1 MEKIKVLVL
10 DNNIVVRQAI
20 AGVLKRKSDVVV
32 RVSGELT
39 KSEQLVSKE
48 NPDVVLLDIE
58 NSASDGYTIFNTLR
72 IRFPKLPIV
81 VISSR
86 SERGAEAAIYAL
98 QNGAVNV
105 FTKPEKSNALLFS
118 SHHFGKRLPQIIRG
132 VERVIRRNAVDG
144 WSIEKTAHQK
154 SEKTEEQ
161 PEREELRIN
170 RGPVRLIVTGGSMG
184 GPKALNEILKKLP
197 ADFSVPIISVQHFP
211 RHYTRELARILKDVS
226 PLAVREVLEEEVLMP
241 GTAWLAPGGHHCEII
256 KSGNRPFVKAHRGP
270 RENGNR
276 PSIDVLFRSA
286 ARLYGKG
293 VLGII
298 LSGDGVDGLAGARTI
313 RQEGGHVIVQDPR
326 DAKVDDLPLSV
337 IREGMA
343 NHYSS
348 AEQISQQL
356 QKYVMQPLDNREME
370 GYTHINI
377 FNRNQDYFR
386 TL

>member
-1 MEKIKVLVL
+1 MEKTKVLVL

-20 AGVLKRKSDVVV
+20 AGVLKQKSDVLV

-98 QNGAVNV
+98 QKGAVNV
-105 FTKPEKSNALLFS
+105 ITKPEKSNALLFS
-118 SHHFGKRLPQIIRG
+118 SHHFGKRLLPMLRG
-132 VERVIRRNAVDG
+132 VERVISRNAVNG
-144 WSIEKTAHQK
+144 WRIGKAPRQESK
-154 SEKTEEQ
+154 KTEEQ
-161 PEREELRIN
+161 PEREKARIN
-170 RGPVRLIVTGGSMG
+170 RGPLRLIVTGGSMG

-197 ADFSVPIISVQHFP
+197 ADFPIPIVSVQHLP
-211 RHYTRELARILKDVS
+211 KYYTGALVESLKESS
-226 PLAVREVLEEEVLMP
+226 PLIVREVIKDTALKP
-241 GTAWLAPGGHHCEII
+241 GTAWLAPGGRHCEII
-256 KSGNRPFVKAHRGP
+256 QSGNRSFVKAHRGP

-286 ARLYGKG
+286 ARLYGRG

-298 LSGDGVDGLAGARTI
+298 LSGNGVDGLAGARTI
-313 RQEGGHVIVQDPR
+313 RQEGGHIIVQDPR
-326 DAKVDDLPLSV
+326 NAMVDDLPLSV
-337 IREGMA
+337 IREGVA
-343 NHYSS
+343 NHHFS

-356 QKYVMQPLDNREME
+356 QKYVMQPLENREIE
-370 GYTHINI
+370 GYNHSNL
-377 FNRNQDYFR
+377 FNRNQEYFR